1 MKLNLKTL
9 MLGVVASVPFA
20 LTGCAPECVDVY
32 DCGAKARKDGK
43 EYTCVAG
50 ACVTGSPFPDA
61 GSGETGGG
69 GGETGGGGGETGGGG
84 GATGGGGGGGGMDE
98 DAGMDAGTEDA
109 GMDVDAGMDAGM
121 DVDAGMDAGMDVDA
135 GMDAGMD
142 VDAGMDAGIDAGVD
156 AGTPSEQIAAVRSA
170 IDLSTDAGVGQL
182 TIRGAYVSYLKPLA
196 PGAGTLADGGSTND
210 PAGFFLQ
217 ASQNGPAL
225 FIAVD
230 PSTVAGGLLQG
241 DTVDLTVDTVKV
253 LNGLRVVTAISSV
266 TRMAT
271 TPSPISGLVAS
282 ATAADFLATGTLDGF
297 ESRLVSFDGVSTT
310 EAAAIGSGYKGINFN
325 TTGTPDAGSNLRLR
339 MPTAL
344 ADAQYFGP
352 GCTFTVTGVPMWRFT
367 GSAQPSPFVQSEITN
382 IVCPAPAPISAASA
396 GNTSATVNF
405 NRDLQSST
413 VTAGAFTAVASD
425 GGVLAVTAATAS
437 SARTVAL
444 TTGAQIG
451 DEPYTVTV
459 ASTVQDMR
467 GTGVSSSAN
476 SATFT
481 GAAGSVCAP
490 GVVISQIYGRSNVSG
505 STFRS
510 DFVELHNR
518 TSAPVNIGGWTLQ
531 YASATNTTTFGISAT
546 IPANTTIA
554 AGGYFLIQTTTAA
567 GSGTALTADLVG
579 NQDLSGSGGKVLIST
594 STTPVTV
601 DSTGCPTTAS
611 GAPVVDFVGFG
622 TANCREGTG
631 TANNSPAATVSTDA
645 IFRNTASGATA
656 ACNDSN
662 VNSADF
668 STAPAAPRNSASP
681 ANTCTCP

>member
-69 GGETGGGGGETGGGG
+69 GGETGGGGG
-84 GATGGGGGGGGMDE
+84 ATGGGGGGGGMDE
-98 DAGMDAGTEDA
+98 DAGMDAGTE
-109 GMDVDAGMDAGM
+109 DAGMDAGM

-142 VDAGMDAGIDAGVD
+142 VDAGMDAGMEVDAGMDAGVD

-170 IDLSTDAGVGQL
+170 IDVSTDAGVGQL
-182 TIRGAYVSYLKPLA
+182 TIHGAYVSYLKPLA

-210 PAGFFLQ
+210 PAGFFIQ

-282 ATAADFLATGTLDGF
+282 GTAADFLATGTLDGF

-382 IVCPAPAPISAASA
+382 IVCPAPKAVSASA
-396 GNTSATVNF
+396 TSNTGATVSF
-405 NRDLQSST
+405 DRDLQASSI
-413 VTAGAFTAVASD
+413 TAGAFSVVASD
-425 GGVLAVTAATAS
+425 GGVLAVSAATAATARS
-437 SARTVAL
+437 VAL

-451 DEPYTVTV
+451 SEPYTVTV
-459 ASTVQDMR
+459 ANTVQDMR
-467 GTGVSSSAN
+467 GTGCAAPN
-476 SATFT
+476 NTTTFT

-490 GVVISQIYGRSNVSG
+490 GVVISQIYGGNSG
-505 STFRS
+505 ASS
-510 DFVELHNR
+510 AYNADYVELHNR
-518 TSAPVNIGGWTLQ
+518 TGAAVNISGWSIQ
-531 YASATNTTTFGISAT
+531 YQSSTGTTWSAAT
-546 IPANTTIA
+546 ITTGTIA
-554 AGGYFLIQTTTAA
+554 AGGYFLVSVNAGQGAASLPTPDATITGSNMGGTAGKVALVNTSTALTGQCPTTNAALVDLVGYGTTTQVCAEGTAAPAPSTANAIFRKDTAA
-567 GSGTALTADLVG
+567 GATLACTD
-579 NQDLSGSGGKVLIST
+579 T
-594 STTPVTV
+594 
-601 DSTGCPTTAS
+601 
-611 GAPVVDFVGFG
+611 
-622 TANCREGTG
+622 
-631 TANNSPAATVSTDA
+631 NN
-645 IFRNTASGATA
+645 
-656 ACNDSN
+656 
-662 VNSADF
+662 NSADF
-668 STAPAAPRNSASP
+668 VAAPAAPRNSASP